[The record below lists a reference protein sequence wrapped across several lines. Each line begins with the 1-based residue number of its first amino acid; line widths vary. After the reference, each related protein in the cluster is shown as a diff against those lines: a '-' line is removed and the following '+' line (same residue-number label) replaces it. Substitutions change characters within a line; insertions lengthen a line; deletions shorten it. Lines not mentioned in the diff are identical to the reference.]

1 MKLQTITNIIYL
13 VLCCVSI
20 ISAVIVTCKSYKAKK
35 LSKDESNQLD
45 NNNFFI
51 SMLDKMV
58 EYLGNAEKVYAA
70 FKGKTKDYGKMKLN
84 DVLTKIQS
92 DYIASGKVFNKDEWT
107 NIISK
112 VVSMTKVVNN
122 DECISK

>member
-13 VLCCVSI
+13 VLCCLSI
-20 ISAVIVTCKSYKAKK
+20 IYAVIVTCKSYKAKK

-51 SMLDKMV
+51 SMLDKMI

-70 FKGKTKDYGKMKLN
+70 FKDKTKDYGEMKLN

-122 DECISK
+122 YSINNM

>member
-1 MKLQTITNIIYL
+1 
-13 VLCCVSI
+13 
-20 ISAVIVTCKSYKAKK
+20 
-35 LSKDESNQLD
+35 
-45 NNNFFI
+45 
-51 SMLDKMV
+51 
-58 EYLGNAEKVYAA
+58 
-70 FKGKTKDYGKMKLN
+70 MKLN

-122 DECISK
+122 VNTNEV

>member
-13 VLCCVSI
+13 VLCCLSI

-51 SMLDKMV
+51 SMLDKMI

-70 FKGKTKDYGKMKLN
+70 SKDKTKDYGEMKLN

-122 DECISK
+122 DSINRI